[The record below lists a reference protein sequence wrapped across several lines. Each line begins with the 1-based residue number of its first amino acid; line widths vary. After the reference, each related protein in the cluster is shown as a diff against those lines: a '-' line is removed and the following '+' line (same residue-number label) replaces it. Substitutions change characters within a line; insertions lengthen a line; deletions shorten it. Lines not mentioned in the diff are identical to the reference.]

1 MNNLTADSRTTLTAA
16 VPLSLTVGTLPTGAP
31 VRVYDIPLTVD
42 HTHHLVVIDEAA
54 TLDLAVHAFRALTG
68 PVRALLFAALN
79 VPDPDTDATGY
90 RAARWWAPSQTFTLD
105 LIVGMER
112 AGRLD
117 PWPGNGDAQGA
128 QDDTVE
134 VNR

>member
-1 MNNLTADSRTTLTAA
+1 MNHATPTVA
-16 VPLSLTVGTLPTGAP
+16 VPLSLTVGALPTGAP

-54 TLDLAVHAFRALTG
+54 TIDLAVYAFRALTG

-79 VPDPDTDATGY
+79 VPDPDTDPAGY
-90 RAARWWAPSQTFTLD
+90 AAARWWTPSHTFTLD
-105 LIVGMER
+105 TVVGMER

-128 QDDTVE
+128 QDNTVE
-134 VNR
+134 ANR

>member
-1 MNNLTADSRTTLTAA
+1 MNHATPTVA
-16 VPLSLTVGTLPTGAP
+16 VPLSLTVGALPTSAP

-54 TLDLAVHAFRALTG
+54 TIDLAVHAFRALTA
-68 PVRALLFAALN
+68 PVRSLLFVALD
-79 VPDPDTDATGY
+79 VPDPDTDPAGY

-105 LIVGMER
+105 LIRGMEQG
-112 AGRLD
+112 GRLD
-117 PWPGNGDAQGA
+117 PWPGNSDAQGA

-134 VNR
+134 ANR